1 MKTTEPDL
9 QIRSENTEMPEFI
22 IDDVS
27 QNKLINALYAAPH
40 GVMQMSRDIPNFVET
55 STNLASVKLIENYF
69 LITTSQRSS
78 VASALDDIVNM
89 VAAVFHLI
97 DAEVAHNDG
106 YPGWTPNTNSE
117 ILDIAK
123 YLSKTVC

>member
-106 YPGWTPNTNSE
+106 YPGWTP
-117 ILDIAK
+117 K
-123 YLSKTVC
+123 H